1 MNTPSPLHLSK
12 SQAQTVAVRSK
23 NAGAPGFA
31 TPPASDELS
40 EEERGITD
48 SDKAARVGLW
58 VLGIGLGGFL
68 LWAALAPLDEG
79 VPTQGMVSIETKRH
93 TVQHLQGGMVQ
104 EVLVQE
110 GQMVKEG
117 QLLVRLNDSTVRANY
132 EASRQNLAA
141 LRENVI
147 AQQAVL
153 QGLLAAEK
161 NRSDQL
167 ALLKQSETS
176 RDEQRRLIQKELT
189 GVRGLVKDGFAP
201 MVQQMQL
208 ERNLAELASA
218 VTDNQRLQAEVL
230 TSMSDLKTNQ
240 RRTEQALLELQ
251 HQIRAAQQ
259 RLSAAE
265 QDLQRLEI
273 RSSANGQVV
282 GLTIPAV
289 GAVIQPAQRIMDIV
303 PQGESLTIEAQVAPH
318 FIDRI
323 AKGDMVDVRF
333 SSFVGDPQ
341 LVVEGRLNSISSD
354 VLTDPATMQPY
365 YLARVHL
372 TEEGLKK
379 LGKRTMQP
387 GMPAEVIIK
396 TGSRTMLNYLVHPL
410 TKRVAASLKEE

>member
-31 TPPASDELS
+31 APPASELS

-117 QLLVRLNDSTVRANY
+117 QLLVRLNDSTVRANF
-132 EASRQNLAA
+132 EAARQNLAA

-153 QGLLAAEK
+153 QGLKNAEK

-167 ALLKQSETS
+167 
-176 RDEQRRLIQKELT
+176 RLIEQELA

-201 MVQQMQL
+201 VVQQLQL
-208 ERNLAELASA
+208 DR
-218 VTDNQRLQAEVL
+218 QQAEIL
-230 TSMSDLKTNQ
+230 TSISDLRTNQ
-240 RRTEQALLELQ
+240 QRTEQALLELQ

-259 RLSAAE
+259 RLSATE
-265 QDLQRLEI
+265 QELQRVEI

-303 PQGESLTIEAQVAPH
+303 PQGENLTIEAQVAPH

-341 LVVEGRLNSISSD
+341 LVVEGQLNSISSD

-379 LGKRTMQP
+379 LGNRTMQP

>member
-31 TPPASDELS
+31 TPPANELSDE
-40 EEERGITD
+40 EREITD

-110 GQMVKEG
+110 GQMVEEG
-117 QLLVRLNDSTVRANY
+117 QLLVRLNDSTVRANF

-153 QGLLAAEK
+153 QGLKNAEK

-167 ALLKQSETS
+167 RLV
-176 RDEQRRLIQKELT
+176 EQELA

-201 MVQQMQL
+201 MVQQLQL
-208 ERNLAELASA
+208 DR
-218 VTDNQRLQAEVL
+218 QQAEIL
-230 TSMSDLKTNQ
+230 TSISDLRTNQ
-240 RRTEQALLELQ
+240 QRTEQALLELQ

-379 LGKRTMQP
+379 LGNRTMQP